1 MRAMVFPHF
10 CIFCFCICL
19 CACFSS
25 VSLLSCVTAIGI
37 EFGIEFE
44 GDERFVIIERF
55 VRINRQK
62 GPAEREKNIKKGMVV
77 LEVNEESTR

>member
-1 MRAMVFPHF
+1 M
-10 CIFCFCICL
+10 
-19 CACFSS
+19 
-25 VSLLSCVTAIGI
+25 

-62 GPAEREKNIKKGMVV
+62 GPAEREKKLKKGMVV
-77 LEVNEESTR
+77 LEVNEESVR